1 MKKYNSILKYI
12 FVVITALFITGC
24 VHDDKYDA
32 PNLDDYQCRNADYYV
47 TGKGKELTKLTLP
60 L

>member
-32 PNLDDYQCRNADYYV
+32 PNLDDYQCRNADYYDRKRKRV
-47 TGKGKELTKLTLP
+47 DKVDIDTL
-60 L
+60 